1 MAMGKLFWT
10 GDVGWHNSETGEG
23 ITPAMV
29 KKALADAGGA
39 DIEVELSTFGGN
51 FFDGVAILDL
61 LRGYKGK
68 KTGYG
73 SSIVASAGTVISLGF
88 DRFLVKPTTMFMIHN
103 AQGWSAGDHNQ
114 MREDAD
120 LYERMSNLI
129 ADEYVKK
136 TGKKLADVKKMMDD
150 ETWLMGSEIVE
161 AGFADGMEDDEDEE
175 EKKKPT
181 SMMLVMAQKQFRDR
195 VTMWAKAKPEP
206 VGTEEM
212 KEVEALIDSGSFDK
226 LAPVPTDAELSVK
239 KYPIAK
245 NGKVFR
251 SSLRAISARAAKDDP
266 ELAKWA
272 VAMIAKIDAKGE
284 LRVNKEAVLAWLKD
298 NPGCAGEVAAVMGL
312 KLVNQETAEAVE
324 MKAKLTAENIADPMA
339 TIAQLRTDLAA
350 VETDRVTNIMD
361 ATFGPVKLATGG
373 ENTLRTYAGVK
384 LAGVKPVDLKAKIE
398 EFKKD
403 TLALKLAGELMD
415 ANSEVN
421 LVGFV
426 ETTEMKTT
434 KKPVMMYA
442 GVEVK
447 EV

>member
-1 MAMGKLFWT
+1 
-10 GDVGWHNSETGEG
+10 
-23 ITPAMV
+23 MV

-103 AQGWSAGDHNQ
+103 AQGWSSGDHNQ

-136 TGKKLADVKKMMDD
+136 TGKKLAEVKKLMDD
-150 ETWLMGSEIVE
+150 ETWLMGKEIVDG
-161 AGFADGMEDDEDEE
+161 GFADGMEDEE
-175 EKKKPT
+175 EKPT

-195 VTMWAKAKPEP
+195 VTMWAKAKPDP

-298 NPGCAGEVAAVMGL
+298 NPGCAVEVAAVMGL
-312 KLVNQETAEAVE
+312 KLVTQETAAAVE
-324 MKAKLTAENIADPMA
+324 MKAKLAAENIADPLA
-339 TIAQLRTDLAA
+339 TIVQLRTDLAA
-350 VETDRVTNIMD
+350 VETDRVNNIMD
-361 ATFGPVKLATGG
+361 ATFGPVKLSTGG

-384 LAGVKPVDLKAKIE
+384 LAGVKSVDLKAKIE

-403 TLALKLAGELMD
+403 TLAIKLAGERMD
-415 ANSEVN
+415 ANSDVN

>member
-1 MAMGKLFWT
+1 MGMKRLFWN
-10 GDVGWHNSETGEG
+10 GDVGWYDSYAGTG

-29 KKALADAGGA
+29 KTALDEAAGE
-39 DIEVELSTFGGN
+39 DIEVELTTFGGN

-61 LRGYKGK
+61 LRSYKGK

-73 SSIVASAGTVISLGF
+73 SSIVASAGTVISLGI
-88 DRFLVKPTTMFMIHN
+88 DRSLVTPTTIFMIHN
-103 AQGWSAGDHNQ
+103 DQGWSSRDHNQ

-136 TGKKLADVKKMMDD
+136 TGKKLAEVKKMMDD
-150 ETWLMGSEIVE
+150 ETWLMGKEIVDG
-161 AGFADGMEDDEDEE
+161 GFADGMEDDEEDD
-175 EKKKPT
+175 KKPS

-195 VTMWAKAKPEP
+195 VTMWAKAKPD
-206 VGTEEM
+206 GLEEM

-226 LAPVPTDAELSVK
+226 LAPVPTDAELTVK

-298 NPGCAGEVAAVMGL
+298 NPGCAVEVAAVMGL
-312 KLVNQETAEAVE
+312 KLVTQETAAAVE
-324 MKAKLTAENIADPMA
+324 MKAKLTAENIADPLA
-339 TIAQLRTDLAA
+339 TIAQLKADLAA

-384 LAGVKPVDLKAKIE
+384 LAGVKSVDLKAKIE

-403 TLALKLAGELMD
+403 ALALKLAGELMD

>member
-1 MAMGKLFWT
+1 MKRYYWN
-10 GDVGWHNSETGEG
+10 GDVGWYDSSSGKG
-23 ITPAMV
+23 ITPERV
-29 KKALADAGGA
+29 KTDLLDANGE
-39 DIEVELSTFGGN
+39 DIEVELTTFGGN
-51 FFDGVAILDL
+51 FFDGVAIMEL

-68 KTGYG
+68 KTGIG

-88 DRFLVKPTTMFMIHN
+88 DKFIVKPTTMYMIHN
-103 AQGWSAGDHNQ
+103 AQGWSSGDHNQ

-136 TGKKLADVKKMMDD
+136 TGKKLADVKKLMDD
-150 ETWLMGSEIVE
+150 ETWLMGKEIVE
-161 AGFADGMEDDEDEE
+161 NGFADAMADDEAQG
-175 EKKKPT
+175 T
-181 SMMLVMAQKQFRDR
+181 SMMLVLAQKQFRDR

-206 VGTEEM
+206 TASLEEM
-212 KEVEALIDSGSFDK
+212 KEVEAIIESGSFDK

-272 VAMIAKIDAKGE
+272 TAMIAKIDAKGAIK
-284 LRVNKEAVLAWLKD
+284 VNEEEIVAYLKD
-298 NPGCAGEVAAVMGL
+298 KPAVFARVAEASGHGAML
-312 KLVNQETAEAVE
+312 ATPEQKSAVE
-324 MKAKLTAENIADPMA
+324 MKVKLVAANVPDPLAKIAELEAVVM
-339 TIAQLRTDLAA
+339 A

-361 ATFGPVKLATGG
+361 ATFGPVKLATGK
-373 ENTLRTYAGVK
+373 ENTLRSYAGVK
-384 LAGVKPVDLKAKIE
+384 LAGVKAVDLAAKIE

-421 LVGFV
+421 LIGFI
-426 ETTEMKTT
+426 ETKVTNKAPDTYDGV
-434 KKPVMMYA
+434 PV
-442 GVEVK
+442 VTV
-447 EV
+447 

>member
-1 MAMGKLFWT
+1 MKRYYWN
-10 GDVGWHNSETGEG
+10 GDVGWYDSSSGKG
-23 ITPAMV
+23 ITPERV
-29 KKALADAGGA
+29 KTDLLDANGE
-39 DIEVELSTFGGN
+39 DIEVELTTFGGN

-68 KTGYG
+68 KTGIG

-88 DRFLVKPTTMFMIHN
+88 DKFLVKPTTMYMIHN
-103 AQGWSAGDHNQ
+103 AQGWSSGDHNQ

-136 TGKKLADVKKMMDD
+136 TGKKLADVKKLMDD
-150 ETWLMGSEIVE
+150 ETWLMGKEIVDN
-161 AGFADGMEDDEDEE
+161 GFADAMQEDEAVG
-175 EKKKPT
+175 T
-181 SMMLVMAQKQFRDR
+181 SMMLVVAQKQFRDR
-195 VTMWAKAKPEP
+195 VTMWAKAPKPEP

-212 KEVEALIDSGSFDK
+212 KEVEALIESGSFDK

-272 VAMIAKIDAKGE
+272 TAMIAKIDAKGE

-298 NPGCAGEVAAVMGL
+298 NPGCASEVAAVMGL
-312 KLVNQETAEAVE
+312 NLVTQAHTQAVE
-324 MKAKLTAENIADPMA
+324 MKAKFDAEKITDPVAELVRMRKEAETLEADKIKVAMSVFGPDVFENGKKNDSKAFAASMLAGATSANIA
-339 TIAQLRTDLAA
+339 
-350 VETDRVTNIMD
+350 
-361 ATFGPVKLATGG
+361 
-373 ENTLRTYAGVK
+373 
-384 LAGVKPVDLKAKIE
+384 AKIE
-398 EFKKD
+398 EVKKD
-403 TLALKLAGELMD
+403 STFLKLRGEIFD

-421 LVGFV
+421 LLGFSESKDV
-426 ETTEMKTT
+426 TLESGVRGLDMKASAL
-434 KKPVMMYA
+434 VL
-442 GVEVK
+442 
-447 EV
+447 